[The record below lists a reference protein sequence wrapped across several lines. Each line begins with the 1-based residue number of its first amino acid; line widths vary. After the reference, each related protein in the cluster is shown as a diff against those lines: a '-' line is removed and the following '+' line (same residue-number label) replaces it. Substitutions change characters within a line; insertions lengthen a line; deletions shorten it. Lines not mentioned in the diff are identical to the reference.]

1 MTVTVTAVY
10 DGAVFRPSEP
20 VTLQPGAECTLTIEA
35 ASTNGHPNERQLDD
49 DFDALTAIAAMAV
62 DMGVTDLADRHHE
75 YAHPVPPEE

>member
-20 VTLQPGAECTLTIEA
+20 VALQPGAECTLTIEA
-35 ASTNGHPNERQLDD
+35 ASANGESPSERPTY
-49 DFDALTAIAAMAV
+49 ALSAIAAMAV

-75 YAHPVPPEE
+75 YAHPVVKEE

>member
-20 VTLQPGAECTLTIEA
+20 VALQPGAECTLTIEA
-35 ASTNGHPNERQLDD
+35 ASRNGDSPGEKPPPKY
-49 DFDALTAIAAMAV
+49 ALSAIAAMAV

-75 YAHPVPPEE
+75 YAHPVVKEE

>member
-20 VTLQPGAECTLTIEA
+20 IALQPGAECTLTIEA
-35 ASTNGHPNERQLDD
+35 ASANGREHREDD
-49 DFDALTAIAAMAV
+49 EFDALTAIAAMAV